1 MSIIRQLSAD
11 GHHIRLI
18 IESAE
23 RGWDVCEQ
31 IDAITTHREHHEDW
45 HRVERAMHRLEH
57 DVRHHRVTWPGDV
70 SVLAGVSTET
80 RSGTYVAPC
89 RA

>member
-1 MSIIRQLSAD
+1 
-11 GHHIRLI
+11 
-18 IESAE
+18 
-23 RGWDVCEQ
+23 
-31 IDAITTHREHHEDW
+31 
-45 HRVERAMHRLEH
+45 MHRLEH